1 LEEISAVLTILF
13 SLVLVLIIIAL
24 SWWFMWK
31 VFLSRFEFINEIFFP
46 DRKKEEEAK
55 NAAELKKREGPI
67 TRRKTRKD

>member
-1 LEEISAVLTILF
+1 MLEEIQAALTILF
-13 SLVLVLIIIAL
+13 SLILVLLIIAL

-46 DRKKEEEAK
+46 DRNKEV
-55 NAAELKKREGPI
+55 AESETKKREGPI

>member
-1 LEEISAVLTILF
+1 MLEEIQAVLTILF
-13 SLVLVLIIIAL
+13 SLVLVLLIIAL

-46 DRKKEEEAK
+46 DRNKE
-55 NAAELKKREGPI
+55 AAESETKKREGPI

>member
-1 LEEISAVLTILF
+1 MLEEIQAALTILF
-13 SLVLVLIIIAL
+13 SLILVLLIIAL

-46 DRKKEEEAK
+46 DRNKEVIESET
-55 NAAELKKREGPI
+55 KKREGPI

>member
-1 LEEISAVLTILF
+1 MLEEIQAALTILF
-13 SLVLVLIIIAL
+13 SLILVLLIIAL

-46 DRKKEEEAK
+46 DRNKEVVESET
-55 NAAELKKREGPI
+55 KKREGPI